1 MQVNEKLYPSED
13 DDEEDGNTAA
23 EDEENAGEN
32 EEQEAST
39 VDVIQALLDESKSLV
54 PHPAVEKTRSEMQ
67 VRLLVLRFICC
78 EAALLTIVP
87 SCSAYFTIFGYLFKS
102 GSDLDG
108 RGVGRESEESAGF
121 RSSRTTLR
129 SDRHFR

>member
-1 MQVNEKLYPSED
+1 MNEKLYPSED

-23 EDEENAGEN
+23 EDEEENAGEN

-67 VRLLVLRFICC
+67 VCLFVLRFICG
-78 EAALLTIVP
+78 EAERRYSTIDP
-87 SCSAYFTIFGYLFKS
+87 SCSAYYLEHKYGNTHS
-102 GSDLDG
+102 QP
-108 RGVGRESEESAGF
+108 
-121 RSSRTTLR
+121 
-129 SDRHFR
+129 